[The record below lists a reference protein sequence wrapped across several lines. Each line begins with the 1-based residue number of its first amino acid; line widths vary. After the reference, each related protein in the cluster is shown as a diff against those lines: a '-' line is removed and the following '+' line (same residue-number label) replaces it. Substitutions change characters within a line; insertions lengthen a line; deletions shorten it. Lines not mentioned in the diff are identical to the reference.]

1 MVDDPLVEAVGRHR
15 RCRCLQPQL
24 AARDEPHQIT
34 LACAVRA
41 VALIELVRRAF
52 DLERDLSAMT
62 AAAQRLHGPDSVARG
77 HTVCATRR
85 GAAKSAV
92 LGARIVGSAAASAR
106 SARLARRLVRLLG
119 GAQVTITTFI
129 ELAIVEILEIAQ
141 GLVG

>member
-92 LGARIVGSAAASAR
+92 LGATRSEEHTSALQSLMRISYDVFCWTNKINALTHTQR
-106 SARLARRLVRLLG
+106 
-119 GAQVTITTFI
+119 
-129 ELAIVEILEIAQ
+129 E
-141 GLVG
+141 

>member
-92 LGARIVGSAAASAR
+92 LGARIVGRSEEHTSELQSLMRISYAAFC
-106 SARLARRLVRLLG
+106 LKKK
-119 GAQVTITTFI
+119 I
-129 ELAIVEILEIAQ
+129 
-141 GLVG
+141 